1 MQCAAYMRTAS
12 KNHAD
17 EQLKMQKEVI
27 KDFISEKD
35 WELTCVY
42 SDISS
47 GIDKNK
53 NLKLMIEDA
62 RQGKFDII
70 VTTEPSRLLRSST
83 KLSTE
88 IECLRKTNKIH
99 IVTVDNQ
106 INTIHSDDDKLLR
119 NFSSF
124 NNVLQ
129 QKNMGVPAVY
139 IRTNKPV
146 KENRYF
152 QYLISLME
160 YKKNRRFIEK
170 LHSSKRRIEEY
181 LYKVK

>member
-1 MQCAAYMRTAS
+1 MKKRRYNALYKSEIKNKKGDEYVMQCAAYMRTAS

-47 GIDKNK
+47 GIDNNK

-70 VTTEPSRLLRSST
+70 VATDPSRLYRN
-83 KLSTE
+83 TE
-88 IECLRKTNKIH
+88 LLMELENLYKENKIH
-99 IVTVDNQ
+99 IVTV
-106 INTIHSDDDKLLR
+106 
-119 NFSSF
+119 
-124 NNVLQ
+124 
-129 QKNMGVPAVY
+129 G
-139 IRTNKPV
+139 
-146 KENRYF
+146 
-152 QYLISLME
+152 
-160 YKKNRRFIEK
+160 
-170 LHSSKRRIEEY
+170 
-181 LYKVK
+181 